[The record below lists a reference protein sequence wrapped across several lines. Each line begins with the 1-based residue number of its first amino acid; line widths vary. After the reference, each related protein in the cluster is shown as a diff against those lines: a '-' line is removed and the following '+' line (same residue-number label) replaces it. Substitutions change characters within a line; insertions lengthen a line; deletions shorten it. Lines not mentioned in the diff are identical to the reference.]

1 MYFVIAFA
9 FHFLSGFYIHYAYYN
24 MEIPI
29 PSWVC
34 FTSLWLCF
42 CLETQF
48 LLKIYTSLK
57 MIDCKLS
64 LHLSS
69 ALTLNFRHTL
79 TELNIISINLTW
91 EQHTKYKLN
100 MYTVS
105 SVEKEIKGARRKS
118 EQTYCQ
124 GRCVGAVPD
133 TSIFASKIWS
143 TSHYVLK
150 YFKTWASPYFNLKHR
165 FFKTISSL

>member
-79 TELNIISINLTW
+79 TELNIMSMNLTG
-91 EQHTKYKLN
+91 EQHTKDKLN
-100 MYTVS
+100 MYTVCLCWKRNKRS
-105 SVEKEIKGARRKS
+105 QKKS
-118 EQTYCQ
+118 EQTYSL

-150 YFKTWASPYFNLKHR
+150 YFKTWASQYFNLKHR